1 MCGIAGLAARTN
13 NLDLATVAREMTD
26 RVQHRGPDSGG
37 VCVRGQVALGTRRL
51 SIIDLS
57 ASGHQPMTYADD
69 RYAITYNGEIY
80 NYLEIRSEL
89 ESLGYSFRSHTDT
102 EVVLASYAAWGAA
115 CLDRFNGMWA
125 FAIHDSRENVIFAAR
140 DRFGVKP
147 FYYVLTG
154 SCFAFGSEIRQLLPL
169 LPSVR
174 QNPQVVSDFL
184 LTGVQVQSSDTFFGD
199 VQALLPG
206 NFLTYQVSQGELE
219 IHRYYS
225 LRDATSDPGDQTE
238 QEALTGFRSLL
249 EDAVRLRLRSD
260 VKVGTCLSGGLD
272 SSSIALIA
280 SRMNQAA
287 GGQFTAVTAISED
300 PGNNEEAY
308 AQEVVRAGSLDW
320 VKSCPG
326 YDDFRTM
333 LPHVVR
339 HQEEPFSTPSIC
351 MQAFVMQAARQS
363 GTVVLL
369 DGQGGDEN
377 LLGYDQYYP
386 AYYAALWHQG
396 GAGQLLLGFWQ
407 ARQNNVNMSLW
418 RQAAYAALILLPD
431 ARTFYY
437 RLRSRYAAGRS
448 SSPAWVQQ
456 VALAS
461 RDVRELQALEIET
474 TTLPPLLRFEDKN
487 AMSFSIE
494 TRLPFL
500 DYRLVEYAVR
510 LPIQLKIRHGWTK
523 WLLRQAMDDVLP
535 HDIAW
540 RRNKI
545 GFAAPTGIWVSRHL
559 DIMTEKVKDSS
570 LIARFCDMHRLMQL
584 YRKLSPN
591 HQWRLFSL
599 ALWEE
604 EFSVGL

>member
-1 MCGIAGLAARTN
+1 MCGIAGVAARRN
-13 NLDLATVAREMTD
+13 SLDLAAVAREMTG
-26 RVQHRGPDSGG
+26 RVRHRGPDSGG
-37 VCVRGQVALGTRRL
+37 VCVRGRVALGARRL

-89 ESLGYSFRSHTDT
+89 ESLGFHFRSHTDT
-102 EVVLASYAAWGAA
+102 EVVLASYAAWGDA
-115 CLDRFNGMWA
+115 CLERFNGMWA
-125 FAIHDSRENVIFAAR
+125 FAIHDAREDVIFAAR

-147 FYYVLTG
+147 FYYVLTDA
-154 SCFAFGSEIRQLLPL
+154 CFAFGSEIRQLLPL

-174 QNPQVVSDFL
+174 HNAEVVADFL
-184 LTGVQVQSSDTFFGD
+184 LSGVQVQSAGTFFDG
-199 VQALLPG
+199 VRALLPG
-206 NFLTYQVSQGELE
+206 TCLHYRVTGGQLDT
-219 IHRYYS
+219 HRYYS
-225 LRDATSDPGDQTE
+225 LRDSIAGAGSQTE
-238 QEALTGFRSLL
+238 QDALAGFRGLL

-287 GGQFTAVTAISED
+287 GSQFTAITAVSED
-300 PGNNEEAY
+300 PRNSEEAY
-308 AQEVVRAGSLDW
+308 AQEVVRAGSLAW

-326 YDDFRTM
+326 YDDFQTI

-377 LLGYDQYYP
+377 LLGYDKYYP
-386 AYYAALWHQG
+386 AYYAALWRQG
-396 GAGQLLLGFWQ
+396 GAGQLLLGLWQ
-407 ARQNNVNMSLW
+407 SRQNNANMSLW
-418 RQAAYAALILLPD
+418 RQGAYAALILLPD
-431 ARTFYY
+431 VRAFYY
-437 RLRSRYAAGRS
+437 RLRSRYANGRPS
-448 SSPAWVQQ
+448 APAWVQNE
-456 VALAS
+456 ALAS
-461 RDVRELQALEIET
+461 RDIQALQALEIES
-474 TTLPPLLRFEDKN
+474 TTLPSLLRFEDKS

-500 DYRLVEYAVR
+500 DYRLVEYAVG
-510 LPIQLKIRHGWTK
+510 LPIQLKIRHGWSK
-523 WLLRQAMDDVLP
+523 WLLRQAMSDVLP
-535 HDIAW
+535 QSIAW

-545 GFAAPTGIWVSRHL
+545 GFAAPTEIWVSRHL
-559 DIMTEKVKDSS
+559 EVMTEKVKGSP
-570 LIARFCDMHRLMQL
+570 LISRFCDMHRLMQL
-584 YRKLSPN
+584 YRTLSPN

-604 EFSVGL
+604 EFSVL